1 MPCHPTLPLQPP
13 TARSV
18 TALPRALLQPSL
30 RPVEET
36 DHDRLLDLY
45 RATHRVSHEALSHLP
60 QDAVRALLAMQLHAQ
75 AATFRRRHPGAEFYV
90 VCDQYGHVMGRL
102 TVARDGADWHLLDMA
117 LLPEYR
123 GYGWGT
129 ALIEWLQ
136 SKASAT
142 EGSLQLIVSRS
153 AAARQLYRRTGFVV
167 TGQRE
172 SEVLM
177 RWTPRSGQGA

>member
-1 MPCHPTLPLQPP
+1 MPCHPPLPLPLSAQS
-13 TARSV
+13 A

-30 RPVEET
+30 RPVEDG
-36 DHDRLLDLY
+36 DHERLLDLY

-75 AATFRRRHPGAEFYV
+75 AASFRRRFPGAEFYV

-136 SKASAT
+136 GKAAASN
-142 EGSLQLIVSRS
+142 GSVQLIVARGG
-153 AAARQLYRRTGFVV
+153 AARQLYRRTGFVV
-167 TGQRE
+167 SGQRE
-172 SEVLM
+172 SEVVM
-177 RWTPRSGQGA
+177 HWRPDQHEAM